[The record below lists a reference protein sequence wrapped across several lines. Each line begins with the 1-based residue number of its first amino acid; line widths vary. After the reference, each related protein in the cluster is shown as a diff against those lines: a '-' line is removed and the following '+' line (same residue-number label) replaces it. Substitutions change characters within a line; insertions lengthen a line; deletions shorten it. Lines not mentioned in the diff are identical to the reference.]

1 MKHWKSFVLA
11 LLLAFG
17 VGVAQDAEPQHGGTL
32 VIGQDFGPQSLDPA
46 KTQAWASVNVYEVI
60 YDTLLRWSTD
70 MELEPSLAES
80 YEISDDNLAYTFHLR
95 ENAVFHNGRPMTAED
110 VKFSLER
117 VLDPATNSPSAAA
130 LAPIESIEVVDD
142 YTLIIRTAEP
152 YAPLLAHLA
161 TPNTSAI
168 VPSEAVDQ
176 LETHP
181 IGTGP
186 FKFVEHELNERVLL
200 ERHDEY
206 WEGDLPYLDQVEFR
220 LLGDESSIMA
230 ALRSGRVDMA
240 WMKDPTVAQ
249 ALAGRSPNLV
259 SAPGQSSRFIDIK
272 FKVDE
277 PPFDDIRVRRAF
289 SLATDRQ
296 ALVDT
301 ILAGAG
307 EVGTMIV
314 QEGFKHPNPSELP
327 YYEHDVERARELLTE
342 AGYPDG
348 IEIDAYK
355 VVAANNL
362 DVQAAELLR
371 NQWLKAGIDVTIA
384 PTEVGQILEDWQGGN
399 YEMVSVGVT
408 WAADPSYWT
417 TLQLHSSTD
426 FAQNQ
431 GIDDPEVDR
440 LLDEAAETVDPDE
453 RARIYHEL
461 QEYLASQVY
470 NIVTYTYP
478 LRWEL
483 YGEHVEGYDVMA
495 SNARLS
501 LRKTWLNE

>member
-1 MKHWKSFVLA
+1 MKLWKALTLA
-11 LLLAFG
+11 LLLVLSVAM
-17 VGVAQDAEPQHGGTL
+17 AQDQEPKHGGVL
-32 VIGQDFGPQSLDPA
+32 VVGQDFGPQSLDPA
-46 KTQAWASVNVYEVI
+46 KTQAWASVNIFEVI
-60 YDTLLRWSTD
+60 YDTLLRWSVD

-80 YEISDDNLAYTFHLR
+80 YEVSSDNLTYTFHLR
-95 ENAVFHNGRPMTAED
+95 DNAVFHNGRPMTADD
-110 VKFSLER
+110 VKFSVER
-117 VLDPATNSPSAAA
+117 VLDPAINSPSAAA

-142 YTLIIRTAEP
+142 YTVVIKTAGP

-176 LETHP
+176 LQTHP

-186 FKFVEHELNERVLL
+186 FRFVVHELNEQVLL
-200 ERHDEY
+200 ERHDKY
-206 WEGDLPYLDQVEFR
+206 WEADLPYLDQVEFR

-249 ALAGRSPNLV
+249 ALARSSRRLV
-259 SAPGQSSRFIDIK
+259 SAPGQPSRYIDIK
-272 FKVDE
+272 FNVKQ
-277 PPFDDIRVRRAF
+277 PPFNDVRVRRAF

-307 EVGTMIV
+307 DVGTMIV
-314 QEGFKHPNPSELP
+314 QEGFKYPNPTELP
-327 YYEHDVERARELLTE
+327 YYQRDVERARELLAE

-348 IEIDAYK
+348 ITIDAYE

-371 NQWLKAGIDVTIA
+371 NQWLEAGIDVTIA

-399 YEMVSVGVT
+399 YQMVSVGVT
-408 WAADPSYWT
+408 WSADPSYWT
-417 TLQLHSSTD
+417 TLQLHSSTN

-431 GIDDPEVDR
+431 GIDDPEIDL
-440 LLDEAAETVDPDE
+440 LLDTAAATVDPE
-453 RARIYHEL
+453 ARAQLYFEL

-483 YGEHVEGYDVMA
+483 FGEHVQGYDVMA

-501 LRKTWLNE
+501 LRKTWLDE